1 MPRIA
6 LELQA
11 FEVCNALRAGSKH
24 DVGTSSIHF
33 VETLQTQ
40 GPAVL
45 VAGHHAGDPTAQ
57 RVLAMVLHLDQIDA
71 VDSPHE
77 VAWLVVEVHLPT
89 EPAGIV
95 IGHGDIV
102 IGR

>member
-1 MPRIA
+1 M
-6 LELQA
+6 LE
-11 FEVCNALRAGSKH
+11 
-24 DVGTSSIHF
+24 T
-33 VETLQTQ
+33 
-40 GPAVL
+40 
-45 VAGHHAGDPTAQ
+45 TAQ